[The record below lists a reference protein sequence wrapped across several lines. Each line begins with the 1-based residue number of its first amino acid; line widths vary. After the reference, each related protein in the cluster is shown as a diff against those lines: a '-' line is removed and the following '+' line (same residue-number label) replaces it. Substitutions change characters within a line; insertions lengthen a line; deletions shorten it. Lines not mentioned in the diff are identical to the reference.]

1 MKEQTTDEKVKS
13 GDKEATRFMVLV
25 VVLLVTCV
33 ISIAFIASKAQAAEI
48 EITVE
53 GGENRSFDLVD
64 PVARGEF
71 IELLS
76 NNRAIKSCI
85 NKADYAVQFMKERDE
100 GVTKEGHLQ
109 NVRDQYEQTK
119 LEPQGAV
126 PWHVY
131 IDFERLVRDV
141 HRSAGANAKGE
152 YRNTDPNILW
162 DHEFRGCAVG

>member
-1 MKEQTTDEKVKS
+1 MTNHLHRPINTVIIS
-13 GDKEATRFMVLV
+13 LIGLALLAAGLFIFTKEAH
-25 VVLLVTCV
+25 
-33 ISIAFIASKAQAAEI
+33 AAEV
-48 EITVE
+48 EITVT
-53 GGENRSFDLVD
+53 GGENRAFNLVD
-64 PVARGEF
+64 PVQRGEF

-76 NNRAIKSCI
+76 DNRAIKSCI

-100 GVTKEGHLQ
+100 GITKEGHLK

-141 HRSAGANAKGE
+141 HRSAGSNAESG

-162 DHEFRGCAVG
+162 DHEFRGCAGA